1 MTLHSSILDWKIP
14 WAEEPGRLYRPWGC
28 KESDMTEHTHITSL
42 LIFLTFPIINMTYFS
57 KRLIKFKL
65 KTEPVVWDFI
75 VPSLWNGRRTWPVK
89 TVIHSNLSEKHQA
102 QRTTSKSNLLMSP
115 EGSFDLHC
123 SIPRAPLNN
132 SWLMSADKKTR
143 LETLSSFDLVEVE
156 IKGFFWSI
164 KLFQCFWHF
173 WEIFRERL

>member
-1 MTLHSSILDWKIP
+1 MALHSSILDWKIP
-14 WAEEPGRLYRPWGC
+14 WAEEPGRLYSPWGC

-42 LIFLTFPIINMTYFS
+42 LIFLTFPISNMTYFS

-156 IKGFFWSI
+156 IKGFF
-164 KLFQCFWHF
+164 LN
-173 WEIFRERL
+173 